1 MNVAIAENNSLTRY
15 SLITFGSKTCPFC
28 KALHDFFDSNYKDK
42 YYFFWIEDRRWF
54 NLLFNL
60 SMIEIRYGLSEE
72 FAGKVPHTMVLV
84 NGSPVA
90 VVIGEVADTE
100 FWDRLIS
107 SNVTDVVVVYLGETR
122 SGIEIPVSSLT
133 SFLSELE
140 SALTQPDQPQQS
152 INLAGLTLII
162 IGVALLIFYLI
173 YLVKRRAS

>member
-1 MNVAIAENNSLTRY
+1 
-15 SLITFGSKTCPFC
+15 
-28 KALHDFFDSNYKDK
+28 
-42 YYFFWIEDRRWF
+42 
-54 NLLFNL
+54 
-60 SMIEIRYGLSEE
+60 
-72 FAGKVPHTMVLV
+72 MVLV

-90 VVIGEVADTE
+90 VVIGGVADTE

-107 SNVTDVVVVYLGETR
+107 SNVTDVVVVYLEETR

-162 IGVALLIFYLI
+162 IGVALLVF